1 MTYMDCILGTNW
13 VQVPMSKNIE
23 QECLSKNG
31 GKNYYIQFHI
41 KPWMRQFRQLDKYK
55 DRKNFKQSLRT
66 PSLAEALRL
75 LHLKLEKLGFY
86 WSDIDNQLLPIPIK
100 DNERNTF
107 KSEEAEYFHNLDI
120 FKNLDG
126 REVEQVNEIEDEIYI
141 DQMQYGPDG
150 ELTKAELTKR
160 YKARIAATKR
170 LDLDESVRQLSP
182 HEYVTTLTL
191 ARDLLVDDY
200 TADKR
205 NKKEIGK
212 IYTSVSKFLSFL
224 GAEDIPLNQI
234 KYKLVK
240 NYVRYSSS
248 ADISK
253 NTLKTEL
260 GKLGQ
265 IFKIAQDEEYLDEN
279 LKNPFSSHEFKNFK
293 SKVVKALYEPK
304 HAELLAK
311 EAIKLK
317 PQIKGLNMLITVAVS
332 YYTGMRSSELYHC
345 KLREDENN
353 ILYLDI
359 MDGKTDYSIRP
370 APLHPALL
378 RWLTECNLMPEIGKG
393 FDWEAP
399 TDDAFNKRYN
409 RFNRKQFIKK
419 HNISEE
425 LGKYSH
431 HSFRHGMATR
441 LYDLGYTELQ
451 VADVVGHSRNTVART
466 ESGKTY
472 IKKKNISKI
481 YKLIEDIEPIE
492 PIDLPKWNT

>member
-1 MTYMDCILGTNW
+1 MTYMDCTLGTNW

-75 LHLKLEKLGFY
+75 LHLKLEELGLY
-86 WSDIDNQLLPIPIK
+86 WSDIDNQLLPIPAK
-100 DNERNTF
+100 DSERDTF

-120 FKNLDG
+120 FNNLDS
-126 REVEQVNEIEDEIYI
+126 RDVEQVNEIEDEIYT

-150 ELTKAELTKR
+150 ELTKAELTKK
-160 YKARIAATKR
+160 YKARIAASKR
-170 LDLDESVRQLSP
+170 LNLSESERQLSP
-182 HEYVTTLTL
+182 HAYITTLTL

-224 GAEDIPLNQI
+224 GVENIPLNHI
-234 KYKLVK
+234 KQKIVK
-240 NYVRYSSS
+240 NYIRHSRD
-248 ADISK
+248 ADIPK
-253 NTLKTEL
+253 NTFKTEL

-265 IFKIAQDEEYLDEN
+265 IFQIAQDEEYVDEN
-279 LKNPFSSHEFKNFK
+279 IKNPFTGHLLKNFK
-293 SKVVKALYEPK
+293 SKQSKALYEPK
-304 HAELLAK
+304 HAELLAQ
-311 EAIKLK
+311 EAFELK
-317 PQIKGLNMLITVAVS
+317 RLDILITIAVS

-345 KLREDENN
+345 VLREDENN

-359 MDGKTDYSIRP
+359 MDGKTESSIRP
-370 APLHPALL
+370 APLHPALEK
-378 RWLTECNLMPEIGKG
+378 WLTDCKLMPEINDG
-393 FDWEAP
+393 FDWKTP
-399 TDDAFNKRYN
+399 SDDAFNKSYN
-409 RFNRKQFIKK
+409 RFNRKHFIRK

-425 LGKYSH
+425 SGRYSH

-481 YKLIEDIEPIE
+481 YKLIEDIEPI
-492 PIDLPKWNT
+492 DLPKWNNKITIYS